1 MFRSLAAL
9 DAWDRR
15 LFDRLTRQE
24 RRIVD
29 RSLKRLSNSANRS
42 MLWLTIAAA
51 MAIFG
56 GDRARRAALR
66 GVVAI
71 AITSTLVNLPLKY
84 LARRDRPPRR
94 RFDRPLPISMPGS
107 FSFPSGHSA
116 SAFAFATGVGLEH
129 PKMALSIL
137 PLASAVAYSR
147 VHLRVHYPFDVVA
160 GAAIGVGMG
169 LLSGPVIHAARR
181 GWDSVAPVPESD
193 RPSTNELILVVSPSA
208 SRSAKLERAKRAIN
222 AMGLQVADEIPVKD
236 AAPPM
241 SMAEALTKM
250 AANVRKFDPKSIR
263 PGDLA
268 LVAAIAPEV

>member
-1 MFRSLAAL
+1 VFRSLAAL
-9 DAWDRR
+9 DALDRR

-51 MAIFG
+51 MAVFG
-56 GDRARRAALR
+56 GHRARRAALR
-66 GVVAI
+66 GAVAI
-71 AITSTLVNLPLKY
+71 AITSALVNLPLKY

-129 PKMALSIL
+129 PWMALPIL

-147 VHLRVHYPFDVVA
+147 VHLRVHFPFDVAA

-169 LLSGPVIHAARR
+169 LLSGPVIRAARR
-181 GWDSVAPVPESD
+181 GGT
-193 RPSTNELILVVSPSA
+193 R
-208 SRSAKLERAKRAIN
+208 
-222 AMGLQVADEIPVKD
+222 
-236 AAPPM
+236 
-241 SMAEALTKM
+241 
-250 AANVRKFDPKSIR
+250 
-263 PGDLA
+263 
-268 LVAAIAPEV
+268 

>member
-9 DAWDRR
+9 DALDRR

-147 VHLRVHYPFDVVA
+147 VHLRVHFPFDVAA
-160 GAAIGVGMG
+160 GAAIGLGMG
-169 LLSGPVIHAARR
+169 LLSGPIIRAASR
-181 GWDSVAPVPESD
+181 GWDSMTPVPE
-193 RPSTNELILVVSPSA
+193 
-208 SRSAKLERAKRAIN
+208 LE
-222 AMGLQVADEIPVKD
+222 MLPVNRVCGPD
-236 AAPPM
+236 QP
-241 SMAEALTKM
+241 
-250 AANVRKFDPKSIR
+250 
-263 PGDLA
+263 LA
-268 LVAAIAPEV
+268 LVGSLEVL